1 MAFGTYG
8 SKTNGRNSIRTVEIA
23 KLIRED
29 IKRAQSLPTT
39 DAMWLPKDLKVSVKV
54 PHHGS
59 IRVGITASPSVLI
72 CNPARVAYDAAS
84 SRFDSR
90 DAARETRYLPR
101 HTREG
106 ARILFV
112 LERIASQWHWD
123 ESDSMTDYF
132 FCAYYLSVELH
143 WEACAAFELQ
153 ALSVIEAERKD
164 LEVALASGQSIL
176 PALEAISQQYA
187 YETSTDGEM
196 ELKARFAKYD
206 AEPTETPDT
215 LAALRAEIEE
225 QRELNAQLRAKL
237 ERRAA

>member
-72 CNPARVAYDAAS
+72 CNPARVAFDAS
-84 SRFDSR
+84 SSGVDSV
-90 DAARETRYLPR
+90 TQSRYLPR
-101 HTREG
+101 YTREG
-106 ARILFV
+106 ERILFV
-112 LERIASQWHWD
+112 LDRIASQWHWD

-143 WEACAAFELQ
+143 WEARAAFELQ

-187 YETSTDGEM
+187 YKTSTEGEM

-237 ERRAA
+237 ERRVA